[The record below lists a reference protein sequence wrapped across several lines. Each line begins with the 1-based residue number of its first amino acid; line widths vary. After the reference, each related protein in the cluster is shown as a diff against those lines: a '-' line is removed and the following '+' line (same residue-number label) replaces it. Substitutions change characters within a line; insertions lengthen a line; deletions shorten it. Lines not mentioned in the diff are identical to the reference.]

1 VPDAISPTRADS
13 PPLWRFLAAGL
24 AFSLFTALAF
34 PPLNFWPF
42 AVLAPAPLAWAALVP
57 CPASPARR
65 SDRLRWRALAILL
78 GVLPLWIIQQRWLI
92 NVAGLWYI
100 LLALYLAVFPSLAVA
115 ITSALRCARPP
126 LPRHLAPAAFA
137 ILWTGLEALRGEVIW
152 GGYAWFLAAHPLI
165 DSPGARAA
173 SALGTYAVSLF
184 LVGCVAS
191 LVHAA
196 PRADRRRGL
205 ASAAV
210 FAALWL
216 AACLIAPSPASTP
229 ASASPRALPVARVA
243 LVQTN
248 VPQDNK
254 EAWSLDQKRADFARF
269 LALTRQAAA
278 SNPDLIVWPETM
290 FPGLALD
297 PDSLAAERAAQ
308 LSWRV
313 NGPPGSPDSTLPSTI
328 YADELLAL
336 QRELNIPILVGCIAY
351 DRLGLRLDDTGRVK
365 LSHDGKFNAAILLR
379 DGRPDPDRY
388 EKLELMA
395 FGEVIPYAW
404 RWKALQQWVGS
415 LGAAGWVFDLHWGRR
430 DTAFT
435 VPIRAAAT
443 DDPNQPA
450 PALRFV
456 TPICFEG
463 SMPRVCRRLVRASLA
478 SPAPP
483 ATPAP
488 VGAIINISNDGWF
501 GSAPGGREV
510 HLLTLRW
517 RALELGLPVLRA
529 VNTGLSAVIAP
540 DGRLSSTLPPWT
552 DGVLVADVPTP
563 DAPASGIISFLT
575 LGNAVGWICLGLSA
589 LATLLIVFPARP
601 PGRSS
606 L

>member
-1 VPDAISPTRADS
+1 MPDATSPTRADS
-13 PPLWRFLAAGL
+13 THLRRFLAAGL
-24 AFSLFTALAF
+24 AFALLTGLAF
-34 PPLNFWPF
+34 PPLALWPL
-42 AVLAPAPLAWAALVP
+42 AILAPAPIAWAALVP
-57 CPASPARR
+57 CPQRPTRR
-65 SDRLRWRALAILL
+65 ADRLRWRALAILL
-78 GVLPLWIIQQRWLI
+78 GVLPLWIVEQRWLI

-100 LLALYLAVFPSLAVA
+100 LLALYLAIFPALAVA
-115 ITSALRCARPP
+115 LTAALQRRARRP

-137 ILWTGLEALRGEVIW
+137 IIWTGLETLRGEVIW
-152 GGYAWFLAAHPLI
+152 GGYAWFLASHPLI

-191 LVHAA
+191 LVLAA

-205 ASAAV
+205 ASAAA
-210 FAALWL
+210 FAGAWL
-216 AACLIAPSPASTP
+216 LACLIAPSPASTP
-229 ASASPRALPVARVA
+229 ASATPRALPVARVA

-248 VPQDNK
+248 VAQDNK
-254 EAWSLDQKRADFARF
+254 EAWRLEQQRADFARF

-297 PDSLAAERAAQ
+297 PDSLAAERAAA
-308 LSWRV
+308 LSWRIK
-313 NGPPGSPDSTLPSTI
+313 GPPGSPDTALPSTV

-351 DRLGLRLDDTGRVK
+351 DRLDLRLDDAGRVK
-365 LSHDGKFNAAILLR
+365 LAHDGKFNAAILLR
-379 DGRPDPDRY
+379 DGRPEPDRY

-395 FGEVIPYAW
+395 FGEVIPYVW
-404 RWKALQQWVGS
+404 RWKGLQQWVGS

-430 DTAFT
+430 TTAFA
-435 VPIRAAAT
+435 VPIRAAAL
-443 DDPNQPA
+443 DDTNRPA

-478 SPAPP
+478 EPSLPA
-483 ATPAP
+483 
-488 VGAIINISNDGWF
+488 GAIINISNDGWF

-510 HLLTLRW
+510 HILTLRW

-552 DGVLVADVPTP
+552 DGVLVADIPIP
-563 DAPASGIISFLT
+563 DAPASGIVSFLT
-575 LGNAVGWICLGLSA
+575 LGNAVGWLCLGLTA
-589 LATLLIVFPARP
+589 LAALLIVFPARAT
-601 PGRSS
+601 GRSS
-606 L
+606 PA